1 MSTTEEAALELLMEE
16 DKEESAG
23 AWATLHG
30 VQTRG
35 EIGEVSI
42 TFCFNGYWR
51 ILGSGVFW
59 PMVVLTDDVECIV
72 PILVE
77 LHAHNSLGTK
87 PSIFSFSASPLSWT
101 MNIK

>member
-35 EIGEVSI
+35 EIGEGSPGSWGSTRDGRAPMEMQISLYLCCPSHEDNKTIFLVRSLPPSTRCVVRKLFLLPGAVLSI
-42 TFCFNGYWR
+42 R
-51 ILGSGVFW
+51 
-59 PMVVLTDDVECIV
+59 EC
-72 PILVE
+72 
-77 LHAHNSLGTK
+77 
-87 PSIFSFSASPLSWT
+87 
-101 MNIK
+101 